1 MGDEAMGIDGI
12 SIWQLLIILLLVV
25 VLFGTGKL
33 RRVGTDM
40 GHAIRGFKRGL
51 RGDLEEAD
59 SDESEK
65 SSQTA
70 TPKSGKAAKASSARE
85 H

>member
-1 MGDEAMGIDGI
+1 MGIDGI
-12 SIWQLLIILLLVV
+12 SIWQLLLILLLVV
-25 VLFGTGKL
+25 VIFGTGKL

-51 RGDLEEAD
+51 RGEAD
-59 SDESEK
+59 DSAEK
-65 SSQTA
+65 SVPA
-70 TPKSGKAAKASSARE
+70 KDAEKGEKAQEPVSLDK

>member
-1 MGDEAMGIDGI
+1 MGIDGI
-12 SIWQLLIILLLVV
+12 SIWQLLLILLLVV
-25 VLFGTGKL
+25 VIFGTGKL

-51 RGDLEEAD
+51 RGE
-59 SDESEK
+59 SDDAAEK
-65 SSQTA
+65 SVPA
-70 TPKSGKAAKASSARE
+70 NEAEKDEKAQESVSLDK

>member
-1 MGDEAMGIDGI
+1 MGIDGI

-51 RGDLEEAD
+51 RGDAEESSAD
-59 SDESEK
+59 APES
-65 SSQTA
+65 SSGTK
-70 TPKSGKAAKASSARE
+70 TETKVRDGKATSTKRR
-85 H
+85 

>member
-1 MGDEAMGIDGI
+1 MGIDGI

-51 RGDLEEAD
+51 RGDSEEAAP
-59 SDESEK
+59 DEAAEGGGPAKRS
-65 SSQTA
+65 
-70 TPKSGKAAKASSARE
+70 KAAKTRSADGR
-85 H
+85 

>member
-1 MGDEAMGIDGI
+1 MGIDGI

-25 VLFGTGKL
+25 VIFGTGKL

-51 RGDLEEAD
+51 RGDPDEHSATEMVSVEEED
-59 SDESEK
+59 NNSQSHK
-65 SSQTA
+65 S
-70 TPKSGKAAKASSARE
+70 AK

>member
-1 MGDEAMGIDGI
+1 MGIDGI

-51 RGDLEEAD
+51 RGDGEEAPVEV
-59 SDESEK
+59 SESSSETK
-65 SSQTA
+65 SE
-70 TPKSGKAAKASSARE
+70 TPAQDGKAASTKR

>member
-1 MGDEAMGIDGI
+1 MGIDGI

-51 RGDLEEAD
+51 RGDAEESPA
-59 SDESEK
+59 EASET
-65 SSQTA
+65 SSE
-70 TPKSGKAAKASSARE
+70 AKAETKAQAGKTAPARRR
-85 H
+85 

>member
-1 MGDEAMGIDGI
+1 MGIDGI
-12 SIWQLLIILLLVV
+12 SIWQLLLILLLVV
-25 VLFGTGKL
+25 VIFGTGKL

-51 RGDLEEAD
+51 HGKSEDVTEESVQAD
-59 SDESEK
+59 TEEG
-65 SSQTA
+65 
-70 TPKSGKAAKASSARE
+70 GKKQEAVSVDK

>member
-1 MGDEAMGIDGI
+1 MGIDGI

-51 RGDLEEAD
+51 RGDSEEA
-59 SDESEK
+59 SSEEV
-65 SSQTA
+65 
-70 TPKSGKAAKASSARE
+70 TPGAGSGKRSKAAKARSADGS
-85 H
+85 

>member
-1 MGDEAMGIDGI
+1 MGIDGI

-25 VLFGTGKL
+25 VIFGTGKL

-51 RGDLEEAD
+51 RGD
-59 SDESEK
+59 SDETTEKSLETDTEKDGKKQKTTSSEK
-65 SSQTA
+65 
-70 TPKSGKAAKASSARE
+70 

>member
-1 MGDEAMGIDGI
+1 MGIDGI

-51 RGDLEEAD
+51 RGDAEESSAD
-59 SDESEK
+59 TPESSSDTKTETK
-65 SSQTA
+65 A
-70 TPKSGKAAKASSARE
+70 RGGKAASTKR

>member
-1 MGDEAMGIDGI
+1 MGIDGI

-51 RGDLEEAD
+51 RGDGEESSATQQEVS
-59 SDESEK
+59 SDTNDGRK
-65 SSQTA
+65 
-70 TPKSGKAAKASSARE
+70 GKARKAASAERK
-85 H
+85 

>member
-1 MGDEAMGIDGI
+1 MGIDGI
-12 SIWQLLIILLLVV
+12 SIWQLLLILLLVV
-25 VLFGTGKL
+25 VIFGTGKL

-51 RGDLEEAD
+51 RGE
-59 SDESEK
+59 SDDATEK
-65 SSQTA
+65 SVPA
-70 TPKSGKAAKASSARE
+70 KDAEKDEKAQEQVSLDK

>member
-1 MGDEAMGIDGI
+1 MGIDGI

-51 RGDLEEAD
+51 RGDSEEVAPEEAD
-59 SDESEK
+59 PGDGEGKRS
-65 SSQTA
+65 
-70 TPKSGKAAKASSARE
+70 KAAKTRSA
-85 H
+85 HGS

>member
-1 MGDEAMGIDGI
+1 MGIDGI

-51 RGDLEEAD
+51 RGDAEEAASEEAAPAGD
-59 SDESEK
+59 SKRSK
-65 SSQTA
+65 A
-70 TPKSGKAAKASSARE
+70 TKTRSARE
-85 H
+85 S